1 MTRLLFIAYFIEVGL
16 LLVLVPWS
24 AFWDRNY
31 FVVLAPGLEWLL
43 RNPFFRGAVSGLGLV
58 TLVAG
63 LLDLGSLLAWRR
75 R

>member
-1 MTRLLFIAYFIEVGL
+1 LTRLLFIAYFIEVGL

-31 FVVLAPGLEWLL
+31 FVVLAPELEWLL